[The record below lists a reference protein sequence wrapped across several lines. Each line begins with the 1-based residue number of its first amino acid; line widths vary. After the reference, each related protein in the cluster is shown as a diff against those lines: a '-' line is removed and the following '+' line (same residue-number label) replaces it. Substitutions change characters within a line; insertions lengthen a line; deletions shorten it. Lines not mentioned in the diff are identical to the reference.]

1 MRGAGDE
8 SHRTWGQHAQSNLA
22 GPCISQTL
30 SDRNSRTQAEQL
42 SRNRAEGADRGAEI
56 EDPLGDLVKNVTT
69 ADGLV
74 EVLRPAALVAVV
86 VHPDSGG
93 VDVGR
98 PLAGEFVGHPVRC
111 VDEVSGPAIGLRLV
125 LTQPGRLEGIPLGG
139 CRGGSGAVVEAGD
152 RVRSLRAS
160 GLLRGAD
167 VHPHDGRTQLVA
179 TLVHSN
185 HRQRRGVV
193 GDTSDGSRGDPG
205 SRDGTMTGRLKG
217 LPPLLGILF
226 GPAWTGVGG
235 LVRGRCESQRTSFKV
250 ENCHSARL
258 GAVVN
263 AQEVR
268 AVVQHRCLL

>member
-56 EDPLGDLVKNVTT
+56 EDPLRDLVKNVTT

-125 LTQPGRLEGIPLGG
+125 LTQPGGLEGIPLGG

-179 TLVHSN
+179 TLVHGN
-185 HRQRRGVV
+185 HR
-193 GDTSDGSRGDPG
+193 PG